1 MLISGGFVLHCP
13 AADIPQ
19 GVGAEREGEEQKLLG
34 NVKAQHKQCMRN
46 SFATSHWQAGG
57 VQPPP
62 GKQGFT
68 CSGFLVRQMPL
79 LQMSPISLP
88 SPQLLLLSTMPCGM
102 GCAFG
107 QFGSAV
113 LTARSPL
120 LAGQCKELKCPW
132 FCASTAQQQ
141 LSSSVSS
148 SLFSPKIPNM
158 ASYEPLQ
165 ATLSQP
171 NPWQP

>member
-132 FCASTAQQQ
+132 FCASTA
-141 LSSSVSS
+141 
-148 SLFSPKIPNM
+148 
-158 ASYEPLQ
+158 
-165 ATLSQP
+165 
-171 NPWQP
+171 